1 LQPLNGKAAMRE
13 RGLKFIKCLVCRF
26 LEISFEDFQ
35 KLFGSLEM
43 IFTFAAAKTKRVH

>member
-1 LQPLNGKAAMRE
+1 LQPLNGKAAMLE
-13 RGLKFIKCLVCRF
+13 GWLEFIKCLVCRF
-26 LEISFEDFQ
+26 LEINFEDFL